1 MLTPVLKFYL
11 PFALFSR
18 RWHYIFVQKKF
29 LLQEFLS
36 VSTQSSYSKAL
47 RLAIPPSTYHLQ
59 NSMNNSH
66 RVVAAMVFSVLLAA
80 CSDSS
85 TPTDPA
91 TPNSQESYFPL
102 TKGSTWM
109 YNGLVTYTA
118 TMEGDTIVGGKTY
131 QISRGSTGGTS
142 LVRKESGNYYQ
153 TLITPPNF
161 TEIPML
167 KENAPE
173 GTSWEY
179 DGVANSTLNHY
190 VYVLEKRDLKYTV
203 NGKEYSDVIKVN
215 LKDTLKISGISI
227 NRAPWRWPPPR
238 CRSRAAARP
247 SSPLCRPK
255 QSGQPGRRTARLQAE
270 G

>member
-1 MLTPVLKFYL
+1 
-11 PFALFSR
+11 
-18 RWHYIFVQKKF
+18 
-29 LLQEFLS
+29 
-36 VSTQSSYSKAL
+36 
-47 RLAIPPSTYHLQ
+47 
-59 NSMNNSH
+59 MNNSH

-227 NRAPWRWPPPR
+227 NSQSVDYYYAKGVG
-238 CRSRAAARP
+238 
-247 SSPLCRPK
+247 LIEFITPK
-255 QSGQPGRRTARLQAE
+255 GKISLVSYSIK
-270 G
+270 